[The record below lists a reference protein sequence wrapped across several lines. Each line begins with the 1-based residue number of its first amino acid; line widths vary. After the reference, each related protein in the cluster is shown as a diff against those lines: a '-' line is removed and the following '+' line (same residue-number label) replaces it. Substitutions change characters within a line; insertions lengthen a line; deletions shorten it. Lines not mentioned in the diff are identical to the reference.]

1 MKSAVFSIAVEE
13 EDLNKKDRVVCLFFL
28 ILLLVLT
35 VSCRNQPEN
44 NNILPESD
52 SSDSSADP
60 QPVSPLPTQTST
72 IPPENESDD
81 SPTETISETLVDE
94 VSFSPGEPEDLLYL
108 DQGGDVD
115 TREMEVGE
123 PAQTA
128 LRSGNG
134 TALPAGDGNMTG
146 DSYIQFQV
154 DDSVIFQGNPTSR
167 VVIEV
172 EYLDAGTDSFNI
184 QYDAVAGTFSETG
197 AVFKTDSGEIRTA
210 HFSICDAYF
219 GNRDNGAD
227 FRLTDFADGAE
238 TIFSVTVRLLPESEG
253 AVTVQVDS
261 CGANPF
267 DDQPDSDAIQTCVDQ
282 MCSGDTAVFS
292 SPGDSQDY
300 VGYLID
306 KTIFLLHNGVKTDLT
321 FTSSNES
328 NHALLQ
334 ATADLKGFVVMLYAR
349 SRVAH
354 VGLADNITFTHLD
367 VDSNRAERV
376 CFGANLV
383 EEGEDDSWGSW
394 LPECDVLDDAWCA
407 PGGIALNGGIDD
419 FDPWQD
425 FEQNPARWTTGLVV
439 EDVVI
444 SNVECGT
451 ALGFIGAAGRISNVT
466 IDTAGDHIHKSGC
479 QKTDPD
485 EPVGGWSD
493 GMTIVGPKMTI
504 THNTV
509 INPSDIGIVHFGGRD
524 SKINFNTIIS
534 EQGNYG
540 AFAGIALHPWSY
552 GITTNYEIIGNS
564 VINQSDGNCGGL
576 HTGINIG
583 GQMWNIACT
592 NGAPS
597 AIGNINSCSTYP
609 EPPGMTV
616 CGDAASCQ
624 VWVYVPEES
633 TFTLKDN
640 TVTGAHISY
649 LIGGVQF
656 EGEFINENNVS
667 ITPRS
672 TCWEDANG
680 CYLGG
685 IYRTYP
691 PADFVA
697 FNPTIDGWIELEVYC
712 TR

>member
-1 MKSAVFSIAVEE
+1 MKKREQVGFII
-13 EDLNKKDRVVCLFFL
+13 FL
-28 ILLLVLT
+28 IILLVFT
-35 VSCRNQPEN
+35 SSCRDQ
-44 NNILPESD
+44 
-52 SSDSSADP
+52 
-60 QPVSPLPTQTST
+60 
-72 IPPENESDD
+72 PENESAETEADPLSEMLTLTATSEIQPEDNTASPENESSD
-81 SPTETISETLVDE
+81 SAVDPSSEIQVSE
-94 VSFSPGEPEDLLYL
+94 VSFTPGEQKNGLYL
-108 DQGGDVD
+108 DKGGDVD
-115 TREMEVGE
+115 TREVEVGE
-123 PAQTA
+123 PVQAALQT
-128 LRSGNG
+128 GNG
-134 TALPAGDGNMTG
+134 VTLPASDGNTIG

-154 DDSVIFQGNPTSR
+154 DDSVIFQGSPTSR

-172 EYLDAGTDSFNI
+172 EYLDVGTDSFNI

-197 AVFKTDSGEIRTA
+197 AVFKTDSGEIRYA

-227 FRLTDFADGAE
+227 FRITDFADGAE
-238 TIFSVTVRLLPESEG
+238 TILSVSVRLLPEPEG
-253 AVTVQVDS
+253 TVTIQVDS
-261 CGANPF
+261 CGANPY
-267 DDQPDSDAIQTCVDQ
+267 DDQPDSDAIQTCIDQ
-282 MCSGDTAVFS
+282 MCSGDTAVFT
-292 SPGDSQDY
+292 SPDGSQDY

-306 KTIFLLHNGVKTDLT
+306 KTIFLLHNGIKTDLI
-321 FTSSNES
+321 FTSSNEN

-354 VGLADNITFTHLD
+354 VGLADNISFIHLD

-419 FDPWQD
+419 YDPWQD
-425 FEQNPARWTTGLVV
+425 FEHNPARWTTGLVV

-444 SNVECGT
+444 TNVECGT

-466 IDTAGDHIHKSGC
+466 IDTAGDHVHPWQC
-479 QKTDPD
+479 TKTDPD

-493 GMTIVGPKMTI
+493 GMTIVGPGMTI

-509 INPSDIGIVHFGGRD
+509 INASDIGIVHFGGRD
-524 SKINFNTIIS
+524 LKISYNTIIS
-534 EQGNYG
+534 EPGNYG

-552 GITTNYEIIGNS
+552 GITTNYEIIGNT
-564 VINQSDGNCGGL
+564 VINQSDEDCGGL
-576 HTGINIG
+576 HAGINIG

-592 NGAPS
+592 NGSPS
-597 AIGNINSCSTYP
+597 GIGNINSCSTYP
-609 EPPGMTV
+609 EPPGLTV
-616 CGDAASCQ
+616 CGDASSCQ
-624 VWVYVPEES
+624 VWVYVPEHS
-633 TFTLKDN
+633 TFTLRDN
-640 TVTGAHISY
+640 SVTGAHISY

-656 EGEFINENNVS
+656 EGEFIEENNAS

-672 TCWEDANG
+672 TCWEDAKG
-680 CYLGG
+680 CDFAG